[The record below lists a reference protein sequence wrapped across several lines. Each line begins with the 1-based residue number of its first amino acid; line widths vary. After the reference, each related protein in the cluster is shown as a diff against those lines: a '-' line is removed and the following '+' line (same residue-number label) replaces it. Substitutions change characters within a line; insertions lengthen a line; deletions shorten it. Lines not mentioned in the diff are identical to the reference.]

1 MCFSTGIATLF
12 GLSFLSCNALSVPGP
27 DPSTDTVAVPV
38 SMKESRAAYRI
49 SCPRATASCLSR
61 AEAICG
67 GRYRLVHPAGRAP
80 RVQALVDLKVTVVD
94 TDNPYEITV
103 ACE

>member
-1 MCFSTGIATLF
+1 MCFSTGIAALF
-12 GLSFLSCNALSVPGP
+12 GLSFVSCNALATPGP
-27 DPSTDTVAVPV
+27 DPSTDTVAVPIAIR
-38 SMKESRAAYRI
+38 ESPVAYRI

-61 AEAICG
+61 AEAVCG
-67 GRYRLVHPAGRAP
+67 GRYRLVSPAGRGP
-80 RVQALVDLKVTVVD
+80 RVQALVDLKIAVVD